1 MYVLLAWFGDRQ
13 PSELDMERA
22 LTRLIRRD
30 AVEKALT
37 SAVRKARADQRTL
50 QQFTWLAV
58 ASEQLEPGTVRAPT
72 SAGYLRITAP
82 PKASAPRAER
92 WPRLRWLK
100 HTRAGRALRRR
111 LR

>member
-1 MYVLLAWFGDRQ
+1 V
-13 PSELDMERA
+13 
-22 LTRLIRRD
+22 IRRD

-72 SAGYLRITAP
+72 SAAYLRITAP
-82 PKASAPRAER
+82 PKPSVPRPER

-100 HTRAGRALRRR
+100 QTRAGKALRER